1 MEHYARKEFEE
12 ATRAVRAKT
21 SQEPH
26 VGIVL
31 GSGLGDFAASVE
43 GADVIPYG
51 DIPHWPVSTVEGH
64 SGQLYIGQLEEQVVM
79 VMGGR
84 THFYEGVPLSQIT
97 LPVRVMQLM
106 GVHTLILTNAAGG
119 IAEGLAPGDLM
130 ILSDHIN
137 LPGMAGHN
145 PLAGPNDETLGVRF
159 PDMTQPYDPALRALA
174 RRAAEDAG
182 VPVHEGVY
190 AAVGGPSYETPAE
203 IRFLKTVGAD
213 AVGMSTVHET
223 IVARHAGMRVLG
235 ISGITNVALQEA
247 ADDNQ
252 PTHEEVLE
260 AGEVLVPRLETVL
273 RGVLRGLP
281 PAHLA

>member
-1 MEHYARKEFEE
+1 MKHYSRKEFEE
-12 ATRAVRAKT
+12 AARAVQVRT
-21 SQEPH
+21 LQEPR

-31 GSGLGDFAASVE
+31 GSGLGEFAASVE

-51 DIPHWPVSTVEGH
+51 DIPHWPMSTVEGH
-64 SGQLYIGQLEEQVVM
+64 SGQLYVGQLEGQPVM

-84 THFYEGVPLSQIT
+84 THYYEGYPMSQIT

-106 GVHTLILTNAAGG
+106 GVETLILTNAAGG
-119 IAEGLAPGDLM
+119 IAEGLAPGTLM

-145 PLAGPNDETLGVRF
+145 PLRGPNDKTLGVRF
-159 PDMTQPYDPALRALA
+159 PDMTMPYDPALRALA
-174 RRAAEDAG
+174 RQTADDADI
-182 VPVHEGVY
+182 PIYEGVY
-190 AAVGGPSYETPAE
+190 AAVAGPSFETPAE
-203 IRFLKTVGAD
+203 IRFLKVIGAD

-223 IVARHAGMRVLG
+223 VVARHAGMRVLG
-235 ISGITNVALQEA
+235 ISGITNVALTEA
-247 ADDNQ
+247 TDDNL

-260 AGEVLVPRLETVL
+260 AGKVLVPRLEKVL

-281 PAHLA
+281 SV